1 MRRLAAIVLVIGAAV
16 IVAVLALAASDDGGY
31 KVRAIFDTAFSVIS
45 GEDVKIAGVKVGDI
59 ESLHVTDDHKAA
71 VVLDITE
78 PGFGDWREDASC
90 IIRPQS
96 LIGERYIECTPT
108 QPRADD
114 EPAPPPLRRI
124 ESGEGKGQHLLP
136 VENTQRNVDLDL
148 INDIYQLPE
157 RQRLTIIL
165 NELGAGVAARGE
177 DLNEVIRR
185 ANPALAETDKVL
197 DILRQQNRVL
207 ADLASESDAVLRPLA
222 RDRGQVADFITQAK
236 AVSQATAARRG
247 DLERSFERLPRFL
260 GELRQTL
267 VRLGELADE
276 MTPVLSDLGA
286 QAPNINRLVEA
297 MGPLAESARPAV
309 RTLGEAAVVGT
320 DAMRRIRPIT
330 RQVGDLAAAAK
341 PVAADLDDLL
351 VSLRD
356 TGGIERAMDF
366 LLFQMTAINGFD
378 SAGHY
383 LRAGLLLNTCST
395 YTDVK
400 FAGCEA
406 TFTRAGQTRAA
417 PPARDGGARLAS
429 SAIRGPRDG
438 KDGERGDGDRGGDAS
453 GDAAIRLPDGILPGS
468 GTTAPVPDKA
478 DAAAPEGEPTPATT
492 SRLLDYLLGDE
503 G

>member
-1 MRRLAAIVLVIGAAV
+1 VRRLAAIVAVLAAAV
-16 IVAVLALAASDDGGY
+16 VVVVVALAASSDGGGY
-31 KVRAIFDTAFSVIS
+31 KVRAIFDSAFTVIP

-59 ESLHVTDDHKAA
+59 ESLHVTEDNKAA
-71 VVLDITE
+71 VVLNITE

-96 LIGERYIECTPT
+96 LIGERFVECTPT
-108 QPRADD
+108 QPRAEG
-114 EPAPPPLRRI
+114 EPEPPPLREI
-124 ESGEGKGQHLLP
+124 ESGEGEGQHLLP
-136 VENTQRNVDLDL
+136 VENTKRNVDLDL

-157 RQRLTIIL
+157 RQRLSIIL

-222 RDRGQVADFITQAK
+222 RDRAQVADFITQAK
-236 AVSQATAARRG
+236 TVSQATAARRG
-247 DLERSFERLPRFL
+247 DLERNFERLPRFL
-260 GELRQTL
+260 SELRPTL
-267 VRLGELADE
+267 ERLGELSDE
-276 MTPVLSDLGA
+276 MTPVLTDLGA
-286 QAPNINRLVEA
+286 QADNINRFVET
-297 MGPLAESARPAV
+297 MGPLAESARPAI

-320 DAMRRIRPIT
+320 DAMRKIRPIT
-330 RQVGDLAAAAK
+330 EQVNELSASAR
-341 PVAADLDDLL
+341 PVADDLDDLL

-356 TGGIERAMDF
+356 TGGIERAMDYLF
-366 LLFQMTAINGFD
+366 FQMTAINGFD

-406 TFTRAGQTRAA
+406 TFTRAGQTRSA
-417 PPARDGGARLAS
+417 PPADDGGARLAS
-429 SAIRGPRDG
+429 SATRPAKARAKADDEPG
-438 KDGERGDGDRGGDAS
+438 GE
-453 GDAAIRLPDGILPGS
+453 AIRLPDGILPGS
-468 GTTAPVPDKA
+468 GTAVPVPDKA
-478 DAAAPEGEPTPATT
+478 DGEPADAESTTTTTTTTTT
-492 SRLLDYLLGDE
+492 SRLLDYLLGGE